1 MLSNNVISLK
11 IGNKIIFQHPLT
23 QLNKLAKK
31 NSIKNKRKL
40 NNDIKLKINFDSN
53 NLNKEYEQRLINEER
68 LLKKMMQRYFSKEK
82 QNFIKEISKEEI
94 KINNL
99 NLLVEKSKNND
110 TIKFKE
116 MLDILNKNKK
126 KIKKI

>member
-1 MLSNNVISLK
+1 
-11 IGNKIIFQHPLT
+11 
-23 QLNKLAKK
+23 
-31 NSIKNKRKL
+31 
-40 NNDIKLKINFDSN
+40 
-53 NLNKEYEQRLINEER
+53 
-68 LLKKMMQRYFSKEK
+68 MQRYFSKEK